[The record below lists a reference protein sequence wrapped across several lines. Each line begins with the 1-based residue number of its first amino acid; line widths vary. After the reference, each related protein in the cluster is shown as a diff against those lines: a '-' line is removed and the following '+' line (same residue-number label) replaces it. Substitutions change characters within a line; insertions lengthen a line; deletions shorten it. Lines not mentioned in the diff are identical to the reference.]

1 MCILGS
7 STIAIIGTRELPE
20 VTVSAVIALG
30 GPSVQWAFNYN
41 PEGGTTLELC
51 AGLQLYDAV
60 EEVWQSPIAF
70 TLYEN
75 SIECEYPDTGFVGPG
90 VQWRVTTPA
99 QGIPFDDPDSDDS
112 LGLTLGQT
120 GTVEE

>member
-1 MCILGS
+1 MSILGS
-7 STIAIIGTRELPE
+7 STIAIIGTRTLPE
-20 VTVSAVIALG
+20 VTVGAVIALG
-30 GPSVQWAFNYN
+30 GPSVQWSFNYN

-75 SIECEYPDTGFVGPG
+75 AIECEYADTGFVGPG
-90 VQWRVTTPA
+90 VLWRVATPA
-99 QGIPFDDPDSDDS
+99 QGIPFDDPDSDDA

-120 GTVEE
+120 GTTEE